1 MSAFGLPCILVPPY
15 TQSSNEIFASVM
27 TTSSKICDL
36 KQQSFFPSQVLRPES
51 EVKVP
56 AKCLGKIPS
65 GLFPLLVAPGS
76 VVLIPQL
83 VVAVLT
89 AASVGHTP
97 SFSLLLRDF
106 YISAPPSFLL

>member
-1 MSAFGLPCILVPPY
+1 
-15 TQSSNEIFASVM
+15 M

-36 KQQSFFPSQVLRPES
+36 KQQTSFPHRLEGQKS

-89 AASVGHTP
+89 AASAGHT
-97 SFSLLLRDF
+97 
-106 YISAPPSFLL
+106 FLLTADQ